1 MLKIKITTMITGE
14 ILPKLFNNDIA
25 LFNKAY
31 QIYNNI
37 DKACNAKL
45 FYTIPMGYIYL
56 LVIAGAFAPL
66 VGAMIGN
73 TINDI
78 TGKENQ

>member
-1 MLKIKITTMITGE
+1 MLKMKMATMITGE

-56 LVIAGAFAPL
+56 LVIVGAFAPL
-66 VGAMIGN
+66 VGTTIGK
-73 TINDI
+73 TINHFI
-78 TGKENQ
+78 GKGVE

>member
-1 MLKIKITTMITGE
+1 MLKMKMATMITGE

-37 DKACNAKL
+37 NKACNAKL
-45 FYTIPMGYIYL
+45 FHTIPMGYIYF

-66 VGAMIGN
+66 IGTMIGN

-78 TGKENQ
+78 TRKENQ

>member
-1 MLKIKITTMITGE
+1 MLKMKMATMITGE

-56 LVIAGAFAPL
+56 LVIVGAFAPL
-66 VGAMIGN
+66 VGTTIGK
-73 TINDI
+73 TINHFI
-78 TGKENQ
+78 GKEVE